1 MDEARAIRADRAGA
15 NRGLVDFYSQVEVS
29 EGIRPIL
36 HGVVADVI
44 SGVLGE
50 SFTEAMLA
58 GPLIYF
64 LVEIGCG

>member
-1 MDEARAIRADRAGA
+1 MDKARAIRADRAGA

-50 SFTEAMLA
+50 SFTQAMFTR
-58 GPLIYF
+58 PLVDF
-64 LVEIGCG
+64 LVEVGCS